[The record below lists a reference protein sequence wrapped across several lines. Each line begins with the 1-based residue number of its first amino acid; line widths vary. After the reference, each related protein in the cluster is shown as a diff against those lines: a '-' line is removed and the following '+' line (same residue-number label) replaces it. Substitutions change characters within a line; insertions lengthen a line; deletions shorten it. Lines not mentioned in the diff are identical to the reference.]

1 MGSTTRSLRLVYRPE
16 KLRVSMKKSRLEI
29 HHAADAPHY
38 MFHWV
43 SKKMRMLKEKAPAEL
58 EHQEA

>member
-1 MGSTTRSLRLVYRPE
+1 
-16 KLRVSMKKSRLEI
+16 MKKSRLEI

-43 SKKMRMLKEKAPAEL
+43 SKKMRMLKEKALAEL
-58 EHQEA
+58 KHQEA